1 MLKPLVITKFI
12 PIGIHHPYLAPRRE
26 DLEEIVKRIDNSIKL
41 IFEELCLKVNDKA
54 IEKAG
59 MELAQISIGGIS
71 GIVIT
76 VWVLIKE

>member
-12 PIGIHHPYLAPRRE
+12 PIGVYHPYLAPRRE
-26 DLEEIVKRIDNSIKL
+26 DLEEIVKRIDNSIRL
-41 IFEELCLKVNDKA
+41 IFEELCLKINDKT

-59 MELAQISIGGIS
+59 MEFTQVSIGGIS

-76 VWVLIKE
+76 VWALIKE